1 MVRKI
6 GIRKGTANFWVGL
19 FFILA
24 KPFAMKQ
31 VLIENEIM
39 CSPVARELR
48 PARNGCI
55 PNIPGFTC
63 GLKWLQEQ

>member
-31 VLIENEIM
+31 VLIENKYVQPR
-39 CSPVARELR
+39 CPELR
-48 PARNGCI
+48 PARMLHTH
-55 PNIPGFTC
+55 IPG
-63 GLKWLQEQ
+63 LLAA